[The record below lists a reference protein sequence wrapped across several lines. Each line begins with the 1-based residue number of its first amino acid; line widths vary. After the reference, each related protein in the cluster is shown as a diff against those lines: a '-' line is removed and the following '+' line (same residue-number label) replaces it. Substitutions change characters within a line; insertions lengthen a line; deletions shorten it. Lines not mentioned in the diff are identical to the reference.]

1 MRPSDKQPSD
11 MRPSDNLD
19 AAYALQT
26 PDDNRRLYAGWA
38 ASYDADFAQRAGYRL
53 PEAVA
58 AAFAGEKGTGPV
70 LDVGAGTG
78 LVAERLAARG
88 LGLVDGTDISPEMLE
103 VARAK
108 HHYRNLIL
116 GDVLEG
122 LPVADGAYA
131 GVVSAGTFTLGHLG
145 PAALPELVR
154 VAAPGAL
161 FALSINAAHFAA
173 EGFGPALAALPIT
186 GLRLDDVPIYEGG
199 DGAHGADRAFIALFR
214 KA

>member
-11 MRPSDNLD
+11 KLD
-19 AAYALQT
+19 AAYALKT
-26 PDDNRRLYAGWA
+26 ADDNRRLYAGWA
-38 ASYDADFAQRAGYRL
+38 ATYDADFAQRAGYRL

-58 AAFAGEKGTGPV
+58 AAFATAGGAGPV

-88 LGLVDGTDISPEMLE
+88 LGLVDGTDISAEMLE

-108 HHYRNLIL
+108 RHYRNLIL
-116 GDVLEG
+116 GDVLKG
-122 LPVADGAYA
+122 LPIADNTYA

-145 PAALPELVR
+145 PEALPELLR
-154 VAAPGAL
+154 VAAPRAL

-173 EGFGPALAALPIT
+173 EGFGPALEALPVT